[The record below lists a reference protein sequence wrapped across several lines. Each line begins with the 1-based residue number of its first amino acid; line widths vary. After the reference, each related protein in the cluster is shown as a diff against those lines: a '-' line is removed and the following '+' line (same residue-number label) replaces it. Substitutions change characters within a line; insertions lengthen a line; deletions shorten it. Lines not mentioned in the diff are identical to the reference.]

1 MIFFMKCEHD
11 TMSLTVFH
19 GISKKRWDGR
29 HYNAKISKLK
39 QMKTFNRSPLESI
52 YFKGILPSATY
63 CISQW
68 GTGWLTSRTRTSVLP
83 D

>member
-11 TMSLTVFH
+11 TMSLTVFR
-19 GISKKRWDGR
+19 GISKKRWDGC

-39 QMKTFNRSPLESI
+39 QMKTLNHSPLESI
-52 YFKGILPSATY
+52 YFKGILPSAAY